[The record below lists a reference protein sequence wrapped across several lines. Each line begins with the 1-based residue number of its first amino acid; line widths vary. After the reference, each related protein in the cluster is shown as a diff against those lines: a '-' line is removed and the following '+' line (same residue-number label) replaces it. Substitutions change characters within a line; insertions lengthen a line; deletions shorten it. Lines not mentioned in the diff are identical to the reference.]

1 MNEFKFACP
10 WCRQHMMCDMSQRG
24 TVMQCP
30 TCFQKVGAPMAPS
43 PDAKYILTGTKI
55 QEKKLTVGDDADSD
69 GAEKKFPTAILIG
82 VIALALM
89 AAGAGYFFLHAKKA
103 VQPPVAAAGWQKS
116 DIGKVGAA
124 GSFRLANGVFTVS
137 GAGEDIW
144 NQADSF
150 HFVFQALTGDGTL
163 TAHLLNIKNTDTWAK
178 AGVMFRESLEAN
190 SAYAVAF
197 ATPASGIAF
206 QQRDHSDG
214 KAAEVLHVPNLAAP
228 CWLRLV
234 RQGNSVTASSSLDG
248 TSWTKM
254 GSATIPMGS
263 QVYAGLVTCSH
274 KNETLCQAQFD
285 NVTLHKDVK
294 VVTNPAP
301 TPIPAPPVSDT
312 NWTLN
317 LADVVIPNTPAAG
330 RIHGQ
335 DFKVERASFQSGTL
349 NLRVGTSG
357 PVEFGVL
364 ITFGNAQPEAMSRK
378 TIDISTDAEKAAPV
392 QLRWKDDAG
401 AQRKQFN
408 TGYALRLEIGAL
420 VNNHL
425 PGKIYLC
432 TPDPEKSYLMGTFNA
447 SVSKPKPKTPAP
459 APVKTN

>member
-1 MNEFKFACP
+1 
-10 WCRQHMMCDMSQRG
+10 MMCDMSQRG

-55 QEKKLTVGDDADSD
+55 QDKKSTGGDDADSD
-69 GAEKKFPTAILIG
+69 GAEKKFPAAILVG
-82 VIALALM
+82 VIALALL

-103 VQPPVAAAGWQKS
+103 VHSEAAGWQKS
-116 DIGKVGAA
+116 DIGNVGAA
-124 GSFRLANGVFTVS
+124 GSFSLAKGVFTVN
-137 GAGEDIW
+137 GAGVDIW
-144 NQADSF
+144 NEADSF
-150 HFVFQALTGDGTL
+150 HFVFQALNGDGTL
-163 TAHLLNIKNTDTWAK
+163 TARLLKMKNTDTWAK

-234 RQGNSVTASSSLDG
+234 RQGNNFTASSSLDG
-248 TSWTKM
+248 TSWTTM

-263 QVYAGLVTCSH
+263 QLYAGLAACSH

-294 VVTNPAP
+294 VITNAAPAP
-301 TPIPAPPVSDT
+301 APPIPAPPANDT

-317 LADVVIPNTPAAG
+317 LADLVIPDTPAAG

-335 DFKVERASFQSGTL
+335 DFKVERASFQTGTL
-349 NLRVGTSG
+349 NLRVGASG

-378 TIDISTDAEKAAPV
+378 TINISTDAEKAAPV
-392 QLRWKDDAG
+392 QLRWKDDSG
-401 AQRKQFN
+401 VQRKQFN
-408 TGYALRLEIGAL
+408 TGYALRLEFGAL

-432 TPDPEKSYLMGTFNA
+432 TPDAEKSYLMGTFNA
-447 SVSKPKPKTPAP
+447 SAYKPKPKTPAP